1 MLRYRTGTSFVI
13 CNRDKDVEIEEYVNS
28 GVKLTRPS
36 LKTQWF
42 RREDFEQQPLTA
54 SHPLRLSSIR
64 ILGSEECNR
73 LLEKVS
79 AAAAVMPA
87 DGPAKEAATQTKVDM
102 TDSSASAAATQKP
115 TLTIPQPTQKRKV
128 EKPVVKVSK
137 KTTGQKKLMK
147 L

>member
-42 RREDFEQQPLTA
+42 RREDFEQQPLTN
-54 SHPLRLSSIR
+54 PLRLSSIR
-64 ILGSEECNR
+64 TLGSEECNR
-73 LLEKVS
+73 LLEKASV
-79 AAAAVMPA
+79 AAAIMPA
-87 DGPAKEAATQTKVDM
+87 DGPAKEAATQTNADM
-102 TDSSASAAATQKP
+102 TDSSASAAATQQP
-115 TLTIPQPTQKRKV
+115 TLKIPQPTQKRKV

>member
-1 MLRYRTGTSFVI
+1 M
-13 CNRDKDVEIEEYVNS
+13 
-28 GVKLTRPS
+28 KLTRPS

-42 RREDFEQQPLTA
+42 RREDFEQQPLTN
-54 SHPLRLSSIR
+54 PLRLSSIR
-64 ILGSEECNR
+64 TLGSEECNR

-79 AAAAVMPA
+79 VAAAIMPA
-87 DGPAKEAATQTKVDM
+87 DGPAKEAATQTNADV
-102 TDSSASAAATQKP
+102 TDSSASAAATQQP

>member
-42 RREDFEQQPLTA
+42 RREDFEQQPLTN
-54 SHPLRLSSIR
+54 PLRLSSIR
-64 ILGSEECNR
+64 TLGSEECNR

-79 AAAAVMPA
+79 AAAAAMPVE
-87 DGPAKEAATQTKVDM
+87 DGPAKEAATQTNADM
-102 TDSSASAAATQKP
+102 TDSSASAAATQQP
-115 TLTIPQPTQKRKV
+115 TLKIPQPTQKRKV
-128 EKPVVKVSK
+128 EKPVFKVSK

>member
-42 RREDFEQQPLTA
+42 RREDFEQQPLTN
-54 SHPLRLSSIR
+54 PLRLSSIR
-64 ILGSEECNR
+64 TLGSEECNR

-79 AAAAVMPA
+79 VAAAIMPA
-87 DGPAKEAATQTKVDM
+87 DGPAKEAATQTNVDM

>member
-42 RREDFEQQPLTA
+42 RREDFEQQPLTN
-54 SHPLRLSSIR
+54 PRRLSSIR
-64 ILGSEECNR
+64 TLGSEECNR

-79 AAAAVMPA
+79 VAAAIMPA
-87 DGPAKEAATQTKVDM
+87 DGLAKEAATQTNADV
-102 TDSSASAAATQKP
+102 TDSSASAAATQQP